1 MLKGISIYLGM
12 ENTLEQ
18 NKALMLKA
26 RAYGFTKAFL
36 SLHIPEAKEKAIQQE
51 LGEITALANKLHMDL
66 LADITATTKVAGGIS
81 QVRLDDGFSPQMVAD
96 YLREHLDHKVV
107 LNASTVTA
115 AFMDKL
121 EQLEVPSDRLEALHN
136 FYPRPHT
143 GMGEDFFVRQNTML
157 RNHGLKIGAFV
168 PSQTGK
174 RGPVFEGLPT
184 LEADRQG
191 NTDLGARHLAAL
203 DVDGIFI
210 GDNNPSEEELAALG
224 AVKPCQVDLTLE
236 VKGTADYLK
245 ELDGRVLTVRP
256 DEARDVIRAL
266 ETRRLAKGWNIMP
279 YNAIARPVGAVT
291 LDNNLAGRYKGELE
305 IIKRPLEAAKSVN
318 IIGQIPQEELFLLTY
333 LKAGVSFSFKLK

>member
-18 NKALMLKA
+18 NKELMLKA

-36 SLHIPEAKEKAIQQE
+36 SLHIPEAKENVIQAE
-51 LGEITALANKLHMDL
+51 LGDVTALANKIHMDL

-81 QVRLDDGFSPQMVAD
+81 QVRLDDGFTPQMVVD
-96 YLREHLDHKVV
+96 YLKEHPDHKVV

-115 AFMDKL
+115 AFMDELK
-121 EQLEVPSDRLEALHN
+121 QLQVPADRLEALHN

-143 GMGEDFFVRQNTML
+143 GLGEEFFLKQNTML
-157 RNHGLKIGAFV
+157 RSHGLKVGAFV

-203 DVDGIFI
+203 NLDAIFI
-210 GDNNPSEEELAALG
+210 GDNNPSEEELQALG
-224 AVKPCQVDLTLE
+224 EVKPGQVDLTLE
-236 VKGTADYLK
+236 TKGAVPYLE
-245 ELDGRVLTVRP
+245 ELVGRTLKVRP

-266 ETRRLAKGWNIMP
+266 ETRRMAKNWDIAP
-279 YNAIARPVGAVT
+279 HNAIARQVGAVT

-305 IIKRPLEAAKSVN
+305 IIKKPLEASKRVN
-318 IIGQIPQEELFLLTY
+318 VIGQIPQEELFLLSY
-333 LKAGVSFSFKLK
+333 LKAGVSFSFKAK